1 MSRGKGDKE
10 RNRDTAQALGF
21 RSVLPLDTTNRYQ
34 PVRERR
40 RRHGKGI
47 LIMFGLIPFASK
59 SELSKDENVFD
70 RLMNVFDEPFMQSF
84 HMPDFKV
91 DVKDNGESYD
101 LTAEL
106 PGLKKEDISL
116 TYENN
121 YLTIATKSEQSK
133 DEKDDKG
140 NYVRRERSQSSM
152 SRSFYIDNI
161 DEGQATADYKAGVLS
176 VHLPKTE
183 KAEDTSHTIAV
194 GGAA

>member
-1 MSRGKGDKE
+1 
-10 RNRDTAQALGF
+10 
-21 RSVLPLDTTNRYQ
+21 
-34 PVRERR
+34 
-40 RRHGKGI
+40 
-47 LIMFGLIPFASK
+47 MFGLVPFVSHN
-59 SELSKDENVFD
+59 ELSKDENVFD

-121 YLTIATKSEQSK
+121 YLTIATKNEQSK

-140 NYVRRERSQSSM
+140 NYVRRERGTSSM
-152 SRSFYIDNI
+152 SRSFFIDNI
-161 DEGQATADYKAGVLS
+161 DEAKATADYKDGILS
-176 VHLPKTE
+176 VHLPKSE
-183 KAEDTSHTIAV
+183 KAEETSHTIAIN
-194 GGAA
+194 GAA